1 MRFVLASYGSRGD
14 IEPCAAIGR
23 ELLRRGHDVRMAVP
37 PDLVGFIE
45 SAGLAAAA
53 YGIDTR
59 QWIGV
64 QRDFE
69 TSLLRHFW
77 KIQELIRLGR
87 EARESFTQ
95 SWEQISATLM
105 SLAEGADL
113 LVTGLVFEGPV
124 ANVAEFYDIPLAT
137 LHTLPLR
144 ANGQFLPL
152 LPARLARS
160 VGTVVEWLVWRLWKK
175 VEDAQRRELGLP
187 KATGPWPRRIA
198 DRGSLEIQAYDE
210 VCFPGLGAEW
220 ANWDGQRPFVGA
232 LTMELATD
240 ADEEVLLVDCRG
252 NTADLLRVWQHA
264 GRVSRRHAGHGR
276 RGLRGVR
283 RAGVGVLGLE

>member
-23 ELLRRGHDVRMAVP
+23 ELLRRGHDVRVAVP

-105 SLAEGADL
+105 SLAEGGPTCWSP
-113 LVTGLVFEGPV
+113 VWFSRGLSP
-124 ANVAEFYDIPLAT
+124 T
-137 LHTLPLR
+137 S
-144 ANGQFLPL
+144 
-152 LPARLARS
+152 RS
-160 VGTVVEWLVWRLWKK
+160 FTTFR
-175 VEDAQRRELGLP
+175 
-187 KATGPWPRRIA
+187 WPRCIR
-198 DRGSLEIQAYDE
+198 
-210 VCFPGLGAEW
+210 
-220 ANWDGQRPFVGA
+220 
-232 LTMELATD
+232 
-240 ADEEVLLVDCRG
+240 CRCG
-252 NTADLLRVWQHA
+252 PTASSSHC
-264 GRVSRRHAGHGR
+264 SRRGWPAP
-276 RGLRGVR
+276 
-283 RAGVGVLGLE
+283 